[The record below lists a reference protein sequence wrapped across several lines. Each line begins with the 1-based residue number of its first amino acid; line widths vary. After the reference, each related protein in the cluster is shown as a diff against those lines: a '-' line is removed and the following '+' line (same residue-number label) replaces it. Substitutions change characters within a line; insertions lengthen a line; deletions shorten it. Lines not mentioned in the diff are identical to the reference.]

1 MSIFEPCKLYLRARP
16 FPAIAAIGLGI
27 ANSVLAGSNA
37 VAPSVQFL
45 VSMASLV
52 ALLFVGYTALVDI
65 YRYLAP
71 KGRKPI
77 EGRPTIWP
85 YVLRTLAIGLCWM
98 VPYFALF
105 TVLSRFELSPTL
117 NLILLQISSV
127 VLGSIVWSMFGVWVV
142 SAIADGP
149 EQQLIFQRTKGP
161 ILPIFGMFVVINGLF
176 SVAFVL
182 SNITTTQHLII
193 SAGSAVIWA
202 TLSVLREIIFAPILI
217 NVYLRDRSNIAGRAP
232 AAEVGL

>member
-16 FPAIAAIGLGI
+16 FPAIAAICLGI
-27 ANSVLAGSNA
+27 ANSVFAESNE

-77 EGRPTIWP
+77 EGSSTIWS
-85 YVLRTLAIGLCWM
+85 YVLRTLAIGLCWT

-105 TVLSRFELSPTL
+105 TVVSRLELSPTL
-117 NLILLQISSV
+117 NLILVQIPSV
-127 VLGSIVWSMFGVWVV
+127 VLASLVWSAFGVWVV

-149 EQQLIFQRTKGP
+149 ERQLVFQRTKGS
-161 ILPIFGMFVVINGLF
+161 IISTFGMFVAINSVL

-182 SNITTTQHLII
+182 SNIATQHLII
-193 SAGSAVIWA
+193 SAGSAVIFVI
-202 TLSVLREIIFAPILI
+202 LGVLREIVFAPILI
-217 NVYLRDRSNIAGRAP
+217 NAYLCDRSNIAGGIP
-232 AAEVGL
+232 AAEAGL